1 MKCREQNANS
11 SPKHR
16 FIRIAPYAR
25 RWWTGW
31 VALLCMG
38 ALAQADPTV
47 TIQQLPNQRAGTRLV
62 EMPYQLAATGP
73 CTVSIRIS
81 SDGGST
87 WTVPANTFVENSH
100 IGSGI
105 AAGNKLIVWDAGEDW
120 DGQWSDRMRVE
131 ITATLSQTSDEFI
144 YVQGGT
150 LPDIGNGVITVAS
163 FSIGKYEVTDGTWFS
178 LIIWA
183 IDNGYGF
190 DSGGAYG
197 CASSHPMH
205 RANWYD
211 CVKWCNAR
219 SQKEG
224 RMPVYTVDGA
234 IYKSGEHDDVAV
246 NAAANGYR
254 LPTDAEWEF
263 AARGGIHS
271 QGYEYSGGNDVNAV
285 AWYRENIGGAEC
297 YFDEG
302 WGTWPVG
309 QKAANELRIHDM
321 SGNVAEWCFDW
332 HPNYVGSRRVVRGG
346 GWRNGADNCRVG
358 SRTEIGPY
366 YYYDNVGF
374 RAVLPPVQP

>member
-100 IGSGI
+100 IGPGI
-105 AAGNKLIVWDAGEDW
+105 AAGNRLIVWDAGEDW

-131 ITATLSQTSDEFI
+131 ITATLSQTGEEFI

-150 LPDIGNGVITVAS
+150 LPDIGNGVITVSS
-163 FSIGKYEVTDGTWFS
+163 FSIGRYEVTKAMWDSVCT
-178 LIIWA
+178 WA
-183 IDNGYGF
+183 IANGYTF
-190 DSGGAYG
+190 DNAGSG
-197 CASSHPMH
+197 CATNHPVH
-205 RANWYD
+205 TVNWYD

-219 SQKEG
+219 SQKEN
-224 RMPVYTVDGA
+224 RPQVYTVNGA
-234 IYKSGEHDDVAV
+234 VYKSGRSDNVV
-246 NAAANGYR
+246 QTSAAGYR

-263 AARGGIHS
+263 AARGGIYS
-271 QGYEYSGGNDVNAV
+271 QSYEYSGGNDVNAV
-285 AWYRENIGGAEC
+285 AWYWGNSGGAEC
-297 YFDEG
+297 DFVLG
-302 WGTWPVG
+302 VGTWPVG
-309 QKAANELRIHDM
+309 QKAANELDIHDM
-321 SGNVAEWCFDW
+321 SGNVWEWCFDW
-332 HPNYVGSRRVVRGG
+332 HPSDLGSSRMVRGG
-346 GWRNGADNCRVG
+346 GWHNPADNSRV
-358 SRTEIGPY
+358 SRRLGRVPDGVIN
-366 YYYDNVGF
+366 DRGF
-374 RAVLPPVQP
+374 RAVLPPGQP